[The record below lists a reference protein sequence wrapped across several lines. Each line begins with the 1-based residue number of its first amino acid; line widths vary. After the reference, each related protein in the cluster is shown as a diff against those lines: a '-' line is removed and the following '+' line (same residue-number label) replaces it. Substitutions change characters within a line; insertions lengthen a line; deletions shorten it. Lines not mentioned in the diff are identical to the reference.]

1 MRPILHLSDT
11 HFGTETP
18 AVVEALVAMAKKASP
33 RLVLLSGDITQRA
46 RKSQFAAARRFVD
59 RLQAP
64 VVAIPGN
71 HDIPLFNVL
80 ARATAPYGGYRQFF
94 GPALEPVLD
103 DDHVLVVGVN
113 STRASRHKNGE
124 VSADQVAWASRH
136 LRRARPEQLRV
147 VMLHHPVLALQASD
161 EENVPSGREMA
172 VQEWVAAGVD
182 LILGGHIH
190 LPYVLPLSQAESGS
204 RRAWAVQAGTAV
216 SSRVRNEISNSV
228 NLIHYGGHATEP
240 ECRIEQWNFDL
251 ESGEFQCV
259 GNVTAR
265 LSRA

>member
-1 MRPILHLSDT
+1 MRTILHLSDT

-18 AVVEALVAMAKKASP
+18 AVVDALVAMAKKACP

-80 ARATAPYGGYRQFF
+80 ARATAPYAGYRRFF

-103 DDHVLVVGVN
+103 DDHVLVLGVN

-124 VSADQVAWASRH
+124 VSANQVSWVSSH
-136 LRRARPEQLRV
+136 LRRARPGQLRV
-147 VMLHHPVLALQASD
+147 VMLHHPVLALLASD
-161 EENVPSGREMA
+161 EENKPFGHEMA

-190 LPYVLPLSQAESGS
+190 LPYVLPLGHDEHGA
-204 RRAWAVQAGTAV
+204 RAWVVQAGTAV
-216 SSRVRNEISNSV
+216 SSRVRNGISNSV
-228 NLIHYGGHATEP
+228 NLIHYDSHAAQP
-240 ECRIEQWNFDL
+240 ECRIEQWNFDS

-259 GNVTAR
+259 ADVTASLAR
-265 LSRA
+265 K

>member
-18 AVVEALVAMAKKASP
+18 AVVEALVAMTKKASP

-46 RKSQFAAARRFVD
+46 RKSQFVAARRFVD

-71 HDIPLFNVL
+71 HDIPLFNVF
-80 ARATAPYGGYRQFF
+80 ARAAAPYGGYRRFF

-113 STRASRHKNGE
+113 STRARRHKNGE
-124 VSADQVAWASRH
+124 ISANQVSWVSGH
-136 LRRARPEQLRV
+136 LRRARPEQLKV
-147 VMLHHPVLALQASD
+147 VMLHHPVMALQASD
-161 EENVPSGREMA
+161 EENMPFGHAMA

-190 LPYVLPLSQAESGS
+190 LPYVLPLGHDQNGN

-228 NLIHYGGHATEP
+228 NLIHYGSDAVQP
-240 ECRIEQWNFDL
+240 ECRIEQWNFDS
-251 ESGEFQCV
+251 ESSEFQCV
-259 GNVTAR
+259 GNVMAD
-265 LSRA
+265 LSRS